1 MKRKAGL
8 AASLMFWSSGFV
20 GLGSTVHGSQD
31 IMGKKAPDFALKD
44 VNGNTVSLDDLKGK
58 VVLLDFWAVWCGP
71 CQQSLPFFQA
81 LADKYASKGLEVIG
95 LHVEDRMPPVDE
107 IKLYLDD
114 RKVEYRHLIS
124 TWEVDEAFLVYAMP
138 TTYVL
143 DRKGRIQKRHIGY
156 NPATSPERLEKDVL
170 EILGN

>member
-1 MKRKAGL
+1 MKRKAVL
-8 AASLMFWSSGFV
+8 AATLMFWSLGFA
-20 GLGSTVHGSQD
+20 GLGSTVSGSQD
-31 IMGKKAPDFALKD
+31 IMGKKAPDFELKD

-71 CQQSLPFFQA
+71 CQQSLPFFQS

-95 LHVEDRMPPVDE
+95 LHVEDRTPPVDE
-107 IKLYLDD
+107 IKLYLED

-124 TWEVDEAFLVYAMP
+124 TWEVDEAFPVYAMP

-143 DRKGRIQKRHIGY
+143 DRKGRVQKRHIGY

-170 EILGN
+170 EILGK